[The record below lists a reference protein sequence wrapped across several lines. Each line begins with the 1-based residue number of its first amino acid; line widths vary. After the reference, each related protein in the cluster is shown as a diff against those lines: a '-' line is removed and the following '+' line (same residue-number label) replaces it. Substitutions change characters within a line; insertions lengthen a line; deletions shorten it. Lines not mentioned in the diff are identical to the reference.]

1 MAQHRHKR
9 ETPATTPR
17 PSRIPRSVLVSA
29 PLAVVATLSAVTMGV
44 LAAEPAT
51 NDNLL
56 ASSGTSQ
63 PAAGSSADT
72 VDDTALRRRSETTTV
87 SRSQIRTAAKAEAAA
102 RKDRRG
108 TRGRGRQ
115 AGPPAGQEGRRRR
128 VDHRGPQPLGRPVAR
143 SPRSSASSTP
153 LKQVSVTG
161 REQAG
166 RTQVV
171 IDGQSRWVTSD
182 YLSAEKPKPE
192 PKEPAGPSLGGA
204 CTNGSSIDAGRASL
218 YDDPRRGLRQLA
230 RDHQLRHVAQ
240 RRRARPGP
248 RHRHHGQRRDRLGH
262 RRVPARQLRRARH
275 RVHHLLPAASGPW
288 SAPARAGAG
297 CPTVGRR
304 PPTTTTTCTSRS
316 TDARASSAS
325 AALARLTGR

>member
-1 MAQHRHKR
+1 VAQHRHKR
-9 ETPATTPR
+9 EAPATTPR

-63 PAAGSSADT
+63 PAAGSAADT
-72 VDDTALRRRSETTTV
+72 ADDTTLRRRSETTTV

-102 RKDRRG
+102 RKKIAAAREERSVN
-108 TRGRGRQ
+108 RKARQ
-115 AGPPAGQEGRRRR
+115 LAEKVDDAVWTTDVLNLWDGPSEAS
-128 VDHRGPQPLGRPVAR
+128 DKLGVIGA
-143 SPRSSASSTP
+143 

-161 REQAG
+161 RQQAG

-192 PKEPAGPSLGGA
+192 PKEPAGPSLGGVCA
-204 CTNGSSIDAGRASL
+204 NGSSIDAGSASL
-218 YDDPRRGLRQLA
+218 YEIHDVVCANWPEITSYGTWRSDGE
-230 RDHQLRHVAQ
+230 
-240 RRRARPGP
+240 
-248 RHRHHGQRRDRLGH
+248 HGQGRAIDIMVSGETGWAIAEFLRANYSALGIEYIIYSQQMWSVERSGEGWRGMSDRGSTTANH
-262 RRVPARQLRRARH
+262 YDH
-275 RVHHLLPAASGPW
+275 VHV
-288 SAPARAGAG
+288 
-297 CPTVGRR
+297 TVY
-304 PPTTTTTCTSRS
+304 
-316 TDARASSAS
+316 
-325 AALARLTGR
+325 